1 MYSNKKIALH
11 NATKTIIGKLDHSMQ
26 LHPKLAHKTTK
37 KKRSNRR
44 KKSKIAPN
52 EGQICCCLRRH
63 FNFCKHEIQ
72 SSSTSEGNFYSMN
85 NCHQN
90 INEPNLSNYKGV
102 QMALS
107 KKCIV
112 KVDEYRTSKVCSS
125 CGNELQNCYE
135 PAGSMVCY
143 HRKRRRRLKN
153 EKRSRQVCLGT
164 DKKIMCKSS
173 ECVERRVPGIFK
185 GI

>member
-1 MYSNKKIALH
+1 MYSNKRIALH
-11 NATKTIIGKLDHSMQ
+11 NVTETIIGKLDHSVK
-26 LHPKLAHKTTK
+26 LHSKLIHKSTE

-44 KKSKIAPN
+44 KKNKIASN
-52 EGQICCCLRRH
+52 EGCCLRRR

-72 SSSTSEGNFYSMN
+72 SSNTSEGNFYSMN

-112 KVDEYRTSKVCSS
+112 VKVDEYRTSKVCSS

-135 PAGSMVCY
+135 LASSMACY
-143 HRKRRRRLKN
+143 HRKRRRLKN
-153 EKRSRQVCLGT
+153 EKRSRQVCLGA
-164 DKKIMCKSS
+164 DKKIMCKSG